1 MRKHCDKG
9 IHVKYKKVSLHWCF
23 HLWSSQTLAQTY
35 LKTFGGFDTLR
46 QEQLFRRKFFQ
57 QRFLLQ
63 GSIVKNFFFLFMI
76 TEYWTHDLSCFQLG
90 CLKLVPVM
98 LISFS
103 PASHVIQ
110 AKRNFN
116 RIIMVW
122 LIFLSFHISEG
133 SESFLMA
140 GSAFILTTV
149 PNLVHMFPSCYL
161 RFLSANIYTKKNIE
175 RCKVVLRYPKKK
187 GSRTSKFMFNL
198 S

>member
-1 MRKHCDKG
+1 MERRLWLGYCFIAG
-9 IHVKYKKVSLHWCF
+9 IY
-23 HLWSSQTLAQTY
+23 SQ
-35 LKTFGGFDTLR
+35 
-46 QEQLFRRKFFQ
+46 
-57 QRFLLQ
+57 
-63 GSIVKNFFFLFMI
+63 NFFFLV
-76 TEYWTHDLSCFQLG
+76 HDHWILNSRSLVLSTWLFEACTRSY
-90 CLKLVPVM
+90 PVM